1 MTNLKKYWL
10 FTLIGTLAVSVYP
23 IYMGISVV
31 YNMATE
37 GTLYKEN
44 FPKYI
49 IPYTPIAIAVIGAV
63 ILMPLFLKLTK
74 RLATL
79 AASVLSVGVFFV
91 AELLFESKVIV
102 TTTVTSTLESWQMY
116 MCIVQPQTTETRI
129 WKAIDVLVGDYSP
142 TFKIHFYLISVVLII
157 AIINCLYGF
166 ASMIGSGDK
175 SRCKA
180 LAVQSVCTAVFLGLC
195 ILACFTAFFR
205 DGELT
210 VSALSAFLMILFF
223 AVLGITVGTYIGSF
237 LIGRVKLISVA
248 IPSVTASLAVIAMYI
263 GEMFL
268 LNGHLYRFG
277 EGFLF
282 DGIPMIVLSPVDVLV
297 VVLSG
302 CVNAVICYLLNRE
315 KH

>member
-1 MTNLKKYWL
+1 MTNLKKYWM

-37 GTLYKEN
+37 GTLYEEN

-49 IPYTPIAIAVIGAV
+49 IPYTPIAIAVIFSV
-63 ILMPLFLKLTK
+63 ILMPLLVKLAK

-79 AASVLSVGVFFV
+79 AASVLSVGVFFA

-102 TTTVTSTLESWQMY
+102 TTTVTTTLESWQMY
-116 MCIVQPQTTETRI
+116 MCAVVPTTTETRK
-129 WKAIDVLVGDYSP
+129 WQAIDVLLGEYSP

-166 ASMIGSGDK
+166 AGMIGDKDK
-175 SRCKA
+175 SRCKT

-237 LIGRVKLISVA
+237 LLGRGKLISVA
-248 IPSVTASLAVIAMYI
+248 IPSATASLAVIAMYI

-302 CVNAVICYLLNRE
+302 CANAVICYLLNRK